1 MDLILRKSVQ
11 MARVSGY
18 GSLVLGVLFIALALY
33 GHHVLPQMPVI
44 HPFVG
49 AFGVLFILLGLWYR
63 RVGSKKQ

>member
-18 GSLVLGVLFIALALY
+18 GSFVAGVLFIALAIY

-44 HPFVG
+44 HPFIGV
-49 AFGVLFILLGLWYR
+49 FGVILILWGFWYR
-63 RVGSKKQ
+63 RVGSKE